1 MWIMIRH
8 LECIFKCM
16 CLKNEKNYKI
26 NNICF
31 KMELIVKQ
39 TAIFKKMTLD
49 YIINKYSL
57 NCVKLCSKTA
67 LYPCNIYEYK
77 NMYIVNNFVLN
88 EQYKLDLDTARYSIL
103 HVCYKNL
110 SYRNTSY
117 KAKNVNKNV
126 GDWNKCVLESD
137 YRRYISKDINY
148 ITKKYT
154 TYINKYIW
162 IIGRKYKNEKTLEL
176 ENNSLLLP
184 IFIDRVS
191 SIRKCNHKLNAKMR
205 SNKDKDDVVSVV
217 SHQYRRR
224 FLYTLKNCLGNVN
237 YSYINQILSNSICLD
252 IEYANDIYDDF
263 SKFPISNNSSCLFM
277 IGVFDYK
284 NTYKNFIASQL
295 DKRNE
300 GIVLKTYLDYI
311 HQKIS
316 NDGKIIIFHWSN
328 ADKIVI
334 EKTLLR
340 HPKLHQFYNTHI
352 VNNIVYIDLL
362 KVVKSTVFLNS
373 YSLKYVLE
381 KLLNI
386 KYNTHCKN
394 GLDAMSSIIYN
405 NIEIKNNNNKKK
417 LTDFQTTNDIIQYNK
432 LDTIYLYDIIKKFV
446 N

>member
-1 MWIMIRH
+1 MD
-8 LECIFKCM
+8 
-16 CLKNEKNYKI
+16 
-26 NNICF
+26 
-31 KMELIVKQ
+31 LIIKQ
-39 TAIFKKMTLD
+39 TAIFKKMTID

-57 NCVKLCSKTA
+57 NCVKLCSKTP

-88 EQYKLDLDTARYSIL
+88 QQYKLDLDTAKYSIL

-110 SYRNTSY
+110 SYRNNLNQ
-117 KAKNVNKNV
+117 NVI
-126 GDWNKCVLESD
+126 NKCVIESD
-137 YRRYISKDINY
+137 YKRFISKNINY

-154 TYINKYIW
+154 NYINKYIW

-176 ENNSLLLP
+176 ENNSFLLP
-184 IFIDRVS
+184 VFLESVS
-191 SIRKCNHKLNAKMR
+191 YVRKCNHKKNTKTYI
-205 SNKDKDDVVSVV
+205 NDNVVYDDNVVL
-217 SHQYRRR
+217 HQYRRR
-224 FLYTLKNCLGNVN
+224 FLYTLKDYLGDVDF
-237 YSYINQILSNSICLD
+237 SYINQILSNSVCLD

-263 SKFPISNNSSCLFM
+263 SNFPISNNSSCLFM

-300 GIVLKTYLDYI
+300 GIVLETYLDYV
-311 HQKIS
+311 HEKIS
-316 NDGKIIIFHWSN
+316 NNGKIIIFHWSN
-328 ADKIVI
+328 ADKIVL

-340 HPKLHQFYNTHI
+340 HPELYQFYNRHI
-352 VNNIVYIDLL
+352 INNIVYIDLL

-386 KYNTHCKN
+386 KYDTQCKN
-394 GLDAMSSIIYN
+394 GLDAMCSIIYN
-405 NIEIKNNNNKKK
+405 DIEIKNSKTHKK
-417 LTDFQTTNDIIQYNK
+417 LIDFETTNDIIQYNK